1 MPTHSRFHLQYAQGI
16 SASAA
21 AFRSARTYDTAVNGH
36 IHVNWAF
43 TRPGTYNIDFAAT
56 GSLAATGQPLR
67 SLPTRYTFLIEGPE
81 APKLGNPRLLP
92 DSRLE
97 LTVRGSAGSR
107 VRIQSSADLRRWSN
121 VAEAT
126 GTGTDVPIVLPPSNQ
141 PQTFFRAVID

>member
-21 AFRSARTYDTAVNGH
+21 PFRSARTYDPAVNGH

-43 TRPGTYNIDFAAT
+43 TRPGTYNIDFSAI
-56 GSLAATGQPLR
+56 GPLAATGQTLR
-67 SLPTRYTFLIEGPE
+67 SLPTRYTFLVEGSE
-81 APKLGNPRLLP
+81 APKLGNPRFLP

-97 LTVRGSAGSR
+97 LTVRGNAGSR
-107 VRIQSSADLRRWSN
+107 VSIQSSPDLQRWDN
-121 VAEAT
+121 VAEAI
-126 GTGTDVPIVLPPSNQ
+126 GTGTDVPFVFPPSTQ